1 MSRNQPRQ
9 TKEEAQ
15 RNKIIK
21 AGGCMLTWLKFGEK
35 KYAEIHHITIPGKR
49 LGHAYTIPLS
59 PWYHRGVCD
68 PGKTK
73 EEMRTQYGASLTDGT
88 HAFVAS
94 HHYTELELWQK
105 LQVALGLDDSLPT
118 TKRVPRRLRG
128 NPELPSDVVEFL
140 ARENPVPQVFARG
153 APDAHGADLS
163 RVDRSGPAD
172 SGEVAS

>member
-73 EEMRTQYGASLTDGT
+73 EEMRAKYGASLTDGT

-105 LQVALGLDDSLPT
+105 LQVILGLDDSLPV
-118 TKRVPRRLRG
+118 TKILPRRGYERDL
-128 NPELPSDVVEFL
+128 DVLLQSPALKME
-140 ARENPVPQVFARG
+140 VPQVLPRG
-153 APDAHGADLS
+153 PSDAHGADLS
-163 RVDRSGPAD
+163 GVPGSGPQD
-172 SGEVAS
+172 SGEVAP